1 MVHMPEAPLPPPPF
15 AMHPSPHHLPAE
27 MERLNLDHGVPPFGG
42 HGGGYSPSF
51 DGRFVSPGPQF
62 DAHLP
67 LDGNGKVPVDLEGW
81 TFTKQPAV
89 RPDQKETWAL
99 VLKTPMTATQAQL
112 RDQVT
117 KQKKKGT
124 SAAAQLASSEMAGFK
139 RKQVERL
146 ISDRTR
152 TDPDARF
159 EYKLAALRLRQEIRR
174 QGKQTVSMDVV
185 LKRQLRPGLAQ
196 PSSSYDRIQE
206 LDGEIVDL
214 TGAEETNYSHD
225 GQSAS
230 LPSQHVHPP
239 VHGQQPLYMEHTGA
253 AFIHDPRFP
262 PQAVPHHGSAPV
274 QQGHEQYMPQPN
286 MYGFPPEAVHTPMM
300 PKEDKDKKDKHAKD
314 DKKDKV
320 KVHQK
325 KERKDRSYSDSSSES
340 WSEADSWD
348 SKAYTDRTP
357 DTEYSGG
364 SRGSYHKDK
373 KHPSSHKE
381 SRRDSHSYD
390 KRHSQD
396 KHVYRERRR
405 KSPVPSPT
413 KGASRYDYEDYDIV
427 MSERHR
433 DRDRDQPYRGSHKAS
448 QGYVR
453 ERPLT
458 QGRALSYDDERHVR
472 PAYGQ
477 ARRLQSYASPADLRA
492 EKEELQKEELQWEI
506 EEIRKEKLREK
517 LEHERA
523 ERDRLELRK
532 LEREKLESE
541 RLVMEMERER
551 QERDRAERD
560 RLDRLDRERERY
572 ERDRFGRDRM
582 DRERFERDRFDRD
595 RYNRDLYAEAP
606 PRYPMAYEPRREER
620 YYR

>member
-1 MVHMPEAPLPPPPF
+1 MGHMPEAPLPPPPF
-15 AMHPSPHHLPAE
+15 AMHPSPQHLPAE
-27 MERLNLDHGVPPFGG
+27 MERLNLDHGVPPFSG
-42 HGGGYSPSF
+42 HGGAYNPSF
-51 DGRFVSPGPQF
+51 DGRFVSPSSQF
-62 DAHLP
+62 DTHLP
-67 LDGNGKVPVDLEGW
+67 LGGNGKVPVDLEGW
-81 TFTKQPAV
+81 TFTKQPAL

-99 VLKTPMTATQAQL
+99 VLKTPMTATQTQL

-117 KQKKKGT
+117 KQKKKGN
-124 SAAAQLASSEMAGFK
+124 SAADQLASSEMAGFK

-159 EYKLAALRLRQEIRR
+159 EYKLAALRLRQEIKR
-174 QGKQTVSMDVV
+174 QGKQTVSMHVI

-225 GQSAS
+225 GHSAS

-239 VHGQQPLYMEHTGA
+239 VHGQQPLHMEHPGA
-253 AFIHDPRFP
+253 AFIDDPRFP
-262 PQAVPHHGSAPV
+262 PQAGPHHGSLPV
-274 QQGHEQYMPQPN
+274 QQMHEQQMHEQYMPQPD

-300 PKEDKDKKDKHAKD
+300 PKEAKDKNKHDKD
-314 DKKDKV
+314 DKRDKV
-320 KVHQK
+320 KVHQNKEK
-325 KERKDRSYSDSSSES
+325 KNRSHSDSSSES
-340 WSEADSWD
+340 WSEADSFD

-373 KHPSSHKE
+373 TPPSGYKE

-390 KRHSQD
+390 KRHSRD

-413 KGASRYDYEDYDIV
+413 KRASRYVYEDYDVI

-433 DRDRDQPYRGSHKAS
+433 DRDRDQPYRGSHKTS
-448 QGYVR
+448 QAYVR
-453 ERPLT
+453 ERPLA
-458 QGRALSYDDERHVR
+458 QRRALSYDDERHVR

-477 ARRLQSYASPADLRA
+477 PRRLQSYASPADLHA
-492 EKEELQKEELQWEI
+492 EEELKWEI
-506 EEIRKEKLREK
+506 EETRKEKLREK

-523 ERDRLELRK
+523 ERDRLELRN
-532 LEREKLESE
+532 LEREKLA
-541 RLVMEMERER
+541 MEMERER
-551 QERDRAERD
+551 QERERAERD

-606 PRYPMAYEPRREER
+606 PRYSMAYEPRRDER

>member
-1 MVHMPEAPLPPPPF
+1 MVYMPEAPLPPPPF
-15 AMHPSPHHLPAE
+15 AMHPSPQHLPAE
-27 MERLNLDHGVPPFGG
+27 MERLNLDHGVPPFNG
-42 HGGGYSPSF
+42 HGGGSNPSF
-51 DGRFVSPGPQF
+51 DGRFVSPSPQF
-62 DAHLP
+62 DTHLP

-89 RPDQKETWAL
+89 RPDQKETWAI

-117 KQKKKGT
+117 KQKKKGN
-124 SAAAQLASSEMAGFK
+124 SAADQLASSEMAGFK

-146 ISDRTR
+146 MSDRTR
-152 TDPDARF
+152 TDPDTRF
-159 EYKLAALRLRQEIRR
+159 QYKLAALRLRQEVTR
-174 QGKQTVSMDVV
+174 QGKQTVSMHVI
-185 LKRQLRPGLAQ
+185 LKRQLRPGFAQ

-206 LDGEIVDL
+206 LDGEVVDL

-225 GQSAS
+225 SHSAS
-230 LPSQHVHPP
+230 LPSHHIHPPP
-239 VHGQQPLYMEHTGA
+239 VHGQQPLYMEHPGP

-262 PQAVPHHGSAPV
+262 PQAVPHHGGPPV
-274 QQGHEQYMPQPN
+274 QQMHEQYVPQPD

-300 PKEDKDKKDKHAKD
+300 PKEAKDKKDKHDKD

-325 KERKDRSYSDSSSES
+325 KEKKDRSYSDSSSES
-340 WSEADSWD
+340 WSEADSFD

-364 SRGSYHKDK
+364 SHGSYHKDK
-373 KHPSSHKE
+373 PHLSSHKK

-413 KGASRYDYEDYDIV
+413 KGSSRYVYEDYDVIT
-427 MSERHR
+427 SERYR

-448 QGYVR
+448 QTYVR

-458 QGRALSYDDERHVR
+458 QGRALSYDDERHAR

-477 ARRLQSYASPADLRA
+477 ARRLQSYASPANLQA
-492 EKEELQKEELQWEI
+492 EELKWELEEA
-506 EEIRKEKLREK
+506 RKERLRDK

-523 ERDRLELRK
+523 ERLELRK
-532 LEREKLESE
+532 LEREKLE
-541 RLVMEMERER
+541 REMERER
-551 QERDRAERD
+551 EEHDRAERD
-560 RLDRLDRERERY
+560 RLDRLDRDRERERY
-572 ERDRFGRDRM
+572 ERERFGRDRM

-595 RYNRDLYAEAP
+595 RYNRDFYAEAR
-606 PRYPMAYEPRREER
+606 PRYPMAYEPRRDEH